1 LPGSAATFD
10 HADRPGI
17 YHLSENGQETALAVN
32 VHPDESRTSALA
44 VEDLERWGAKV
55 GKPESAEE
63 IAARDRRLKSAELEN
78 RQKLWRW
85 LILGV
90 LGLLAVETALA
101 GRLARRTATASAT

>member
-1 LPGSAATFD
+1 MPLT
-10 HADRPGI
+10 
-17 YHLSENGQETALAVN
+17 T
-32 VHPDESRTSALA
+32 
-44 VEDLERWGAKV
+44 EDLERWGAKV
-55 GKPESAEE
+55 GKPASADE

-101 GRLARRTATASAT
+101 GRLAKRTTTTSTPGQSAGSASDRSAAPDSSL